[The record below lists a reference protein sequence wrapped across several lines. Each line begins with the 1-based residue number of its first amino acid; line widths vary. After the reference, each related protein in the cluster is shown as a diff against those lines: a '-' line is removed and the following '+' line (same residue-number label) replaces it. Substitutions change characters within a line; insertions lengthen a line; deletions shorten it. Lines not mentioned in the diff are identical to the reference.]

1 MMSWIVEHYQ
11 IVLVI
16 SGLLTLSML
25 QFVIAPGRSMRS
37 TYGEALDGPLADVIV
52 RGWGLLIGLTGGM
65 LIWAAFHPETRQLAV
80 GVAVISKVFYLGS
93 LVAKGGRFIKGF
105 SGVTVLIDAVMI
117 ALLVTGLLAGH
128 AG

>member
-1 MMSWIVEHYQ
+1 MSWIIEHYQ
-11 IVLVI
+11 LVLLV
-16 SGLLTLSML
+16 SGLLTLTML
-25 QFVIAPGRSMRS
+25 QFVFAPTRSQRS
-37 TYGEALDGPLADVIV
+37 TYGEALEGPLADVVV

-65 LIWAAFHPETRQLAV
+65 LVWAAFHPETRELAV

-105 SGVTVLIDAVMI
+105 AGVTVLIDAVMI
-117 ALLVTGLLAGH
+117 VLLAAGQMAGH